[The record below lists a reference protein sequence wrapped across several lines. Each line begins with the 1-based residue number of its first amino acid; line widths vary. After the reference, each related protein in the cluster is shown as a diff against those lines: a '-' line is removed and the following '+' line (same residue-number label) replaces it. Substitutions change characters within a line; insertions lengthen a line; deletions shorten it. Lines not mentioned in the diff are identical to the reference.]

1 MIGESLN
8 IISIGQCGNRIGK
21 KFEELRATV
30 YYINSDSVDMR
41 GLDVAVDK
49 TLLLDGR
56 GTGGSTIKGQQM
68 FKKHKGI
75 VVDFLKESL
84 DKEKVN
90 MVLFGLG
97 GGTGG
102 SLGPLVLDYAIQHKY
117 KTGVLTTLPPKMLGI
132 LAGDNALRTLKQIK
146 DIESNF
152 FILVDNEL
160 LTNKIGI
167 SSNWWERV
175 NAYIV
180 EQINSVFNILK
191 PEKISQSGI
200 GSIDKGEV
208 MRILQFGKGLT
219 DIRVVYLSPYDLR
232 AAERDLILKLFT
244 PVFIEGHTYKNT
256 LAYLVSIDVPERG
269 AYTALIKN
277 IFDATK
283 KISGSA
289 ISRLGMFVDPN
300 LSPDVIRVTM
310 VNAGLKLPKVLQSRI
325 NNLKRDEQRFIDKK
339 GKEESLDLSQI
350 EGSIL
355 DEDFNL

>member
-21 KFEELRATV
+21 KFEELGAVV
-30 YYINSDSVDMR
+30 YYVNSDNVDMR

-56 GTGGSTIKGQQM
+56 GTGGSTVKGQQM
-68 FKKHKGI
+68 FKKHKGKI
-75 VVDFLKESL
+75 VEFLKTSL
-84 DKEKVN
+84 NKDKLN
-90 MVLFGLG
+90 MILFGLG

-117 KTGVLTTLPPKMLGI
+117 KTGCLATLPPKMLGI

-146 DIESNF
+146 DVDSNF

-160 LTNKIGI
+160 LINKIGI

-175 NAYIV
+175 NNYIID
-180 EQINSVFNILK
+180 QISSVFNILK
-191 PEKISQSGI
+191 PEKVSQAGI

-219 DIRVVYLSPYDLR
+219 DVRVVYLSPYDLR
-232 AAERDLILKLFT
+232 MEERGLILKLFS
-244 PVFIEGHTYKNT
+244 PIFVEGYTYKNT
-256 LAYLVSIDVPERG
+256 LAYLVSIDVPEKG

-300 LSPDVIRVTM
+300 LSSDVIRVTM
-310 VNAGLKLPKVLQSRI
+310 VNAGLKLPKILQSRI
-325 NNLKRDEQRFIDKK
+325 NNLKRDGQRFMDKK
-339 GKEESLDLSQI
+339 EKEETLDLAQI
-350 EGSIL
+350 GEGTL